1 MTTIASVLLRINPP
15 RLPAAREALAR
26 MPGVEVH
33 ACAADGRVV
42 VVIEDAPGV
51 AASETY
57 QRLHAVEGV
66 LSAFLAYQY
75 CDESPLQ
82 EQPA

>member
-1 MTTIASVLLRINPP
+1 MTTIASVLLRVNPP
-15 RLPAAREALAR
+15 RLHEALDALAR
-26 MPGVEVH
+26 MPGVDVH
-33 ACAADGRVV
+33 ACAPDGRVV
-42 VVIEDAPGV
+42 LVIEDAPALS
-51 AASETY
+51 AAETY

-82 EQPA
+82 EQAA

>member
-1 MTTIASVLLRINPP
+1 MTTIASVLLRVNPP
-15 RLPAAREALAR
+15 RLTEVRDALAL
-26 MPGVEVH
+26 MPGLEVH
-33 ACAADGRVV
+33 AFTEDGRVV
-42 VVIEDAPGV
+42 LVIEDAPGV
-51 AASETY
+51 SATDTY
-57 QRLHAVEGV
+57 QGLHAIDGV

>member
-1 MTTIASVLLRINPP
+1 MTTIAGVLLRVNPS
-15 RLPAAREALAR
+15 RVSEVRAALTCMR
-26 MPGVEVH
+26 GVEVH
-33 ACAADGRVV
+33 ACSDDGRVV
-42 VVIEDAPGV
+42 VVIEDVPG
-51 AASETY
+51 AAAADTF
-57 QRLHAVEGV
+57 QRLHAFEGV

>member
-1 MTTIASVLLRINPP
+1 MTTIASVLLRVNPP
-15 RLPAAREALAR
+15 RLSEVRDALAR

-33 ACAADGRVV
+33 ACADDGRVV
-42 VVIEDAPGV
+42 VVIEDAPGAP
-51 AASETY
+51 AAETY